1 MSETGQIKPSRNL
14 WRFQTSISCN
24 ISEIRRLDLMSHP
37 NERVELAMQI
47 LELRRKLRQAASDD
61 DTIKEIQAELKLV
74 ERKLQEIDE

>member
-1 MSETGQIKPSRNL
+1 
-14 WRFQTSISCN
+14 
-24 ISEIRRLDLMSHP
+24 MSHP